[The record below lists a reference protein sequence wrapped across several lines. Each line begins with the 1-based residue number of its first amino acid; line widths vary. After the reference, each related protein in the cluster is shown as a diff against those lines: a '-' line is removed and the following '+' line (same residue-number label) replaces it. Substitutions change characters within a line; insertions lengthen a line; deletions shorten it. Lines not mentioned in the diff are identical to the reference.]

1 MIALGEA
8 MQQATQSQTPDPA
21 ALRAQIREQV
31 RQQVQAAQAQAR
43 AAQEQARQAV
53 REAEQAQHGQTAPPA
68 PPGPIPG
75 VPDAPPI
82 PQIPGTQPPF
92 EFPYGMRTTIEHVAI
107 EFFVMIVAIF
117 FVVPI
122 ARAFARRIDKK
133 PVASPLDQGLTEQL
147 KRIENSV
154 DSMAIEIERISE
166 SQRYMVRLQSDR
178 GASAALPSQETAG

>member
-31 RQQVQAAQAQAR
+31 RQQVQAAQA
-43 AAQEQARQAV
+43 QAV

-92 EFPYGMRTTIEHVAI
+92 EFPFGMRTTIEHVAI